1 MKAHHVV
8 SAATLALVLVMSG
21 AAVASADTP
30 AGGIAPGDS
39 YVALGSSYAANGSTA
54 GDFLCGRSPDNYA
67 HLVAADLGLTL
78 TDATCSGATIDNI
91 FDTPQVHY
99 TGARIAPQI
108 DAVQPGTDL
117 VTVTI
122 GGNDVS
128 YVSTLFRRSCAAD
141 RSPFDALAA
150 PPALRTAI
158 EGALCSGTVDSAA
171 IQTAL
176 DGLTDELTN
185 MVEAIRVR
193 APHARIVF
201 VDYLTVLPQ
210 SGKSCVGVPLAKDDQ
225 KYILDIA
232 RQLQLATKHA
242 AQRTGTE
249 LVELSKASRSH
260 DACSDDPWVKGWD
273 VSGTVTGNAGP
284 YHPNAEGVLAAAGL
298 LTEQLSSGRSS
309 D

>member
-1 MKAHHVV
+1 MKATT
-8 SAATLALVLVMSG
+8 SSVLRPSRSLSVMSG

-30 AGGIAPGDS
+30 AGGVAPEIHMLRS
-39 YVALGSSYAANGSTA
+39 AVHSRQTGSPPATSCA
-54 GDFLCGRSPDNYA
+54 DGRRTT
-67 HLVAADLGLTL
+67 TL
-78 TDATCSGATIDNI
+78 TWSRPISGSACRTPHAAEPRSTTSSTRPRSTTRASESHRRSTRSTC
-91 FDTPQVHY
+91 
-99 TGARIAPQI
+99 
-108 DAVQPGTDL
+108 TDL

-128 YVSTLFRRSCAAD
+128 YVSTLFRRSCAAN

-150 PPALRTAI
+150 PPALRAAI
-158 EGALCSGTVDSAA
+158 EGALCFGTVDRTA

-185 MVEAIRVR
+185 MVDAIRVR

-232 RQLQLATKHA
+232 RQLQLTLTKHA
-242 AQRTGTE
+242 TQRTGTE

-273 VSGTVTGNAGP
+273 VSGTVAGNAGP
-284 YHPNAEGVLAAAGL
+284 YHPNAKGVLAAARL
-298 LTEQLSSGRSS
+298 LTEQLSSGRPS